1 MEWSLIFLMFA
12 LMWFLFRAWMKLVF
26 LSFLI
31 FYFDDMKMTNFSYHL
46 VRSKKR
52 GTTVNTQFRMDK

>member
-1 MEWSLIFLMFA
+1 
-12 LMWFLFRAWMKLVF
+12 MKLVF

-46 VRSKKR
+46 VLSKKR
-52 GTTVNTQFRMDK
+52 GATVNTQFRPGK

>member
-1 MEWSLIFLMFA
+1 
-12 LMWFLFRAWMKLVF
+12 MKLVF

-46 VRSKKR
+46 VRSKER
-52 GTTVNTQFRMDK
+52 RAAANTQFHPSEQNCFKNIKI